1 MVKIGILACCNTAEI
16 TEALILTLKTA
27 DNTVALKNNYNTEN
41 DEFLSYIF
49 SDTDYLIIP
58 INHEKTP
65 QFTLDILILD
75 NPNNK
80 RIITYDLVNCVTDD
94 TILIYNTDNGY
105 LPKLEHPN
113 AIDYGFSPMSTV
125 GISSVEYS
133 DCNTCSFIVSVQK
146 PINCL
151 CGKIFPIGELLTI
164 SNSDIKIEN
173 RIPAVICSLI
183 CTNNY
188 KNPIKI

>member
-16 TEALILTLKTA
+16 TEALILILKT
-27 DNTVALKNNYNTEN
+27 DNNTIALKNNYSTEN
-41 DEFLSYIF
+41 DDFLSYIYSETHF
-49 SDTDYLIIP
+49 LIIP
-58 INHEKTP
+58 INQEKTP

-75 NPNNK
+75 NPNNQ
-80 RIITYDLVNCVTDD
+80 RIITYDLVNCVTEN

-113 AIDYGFSPMSTV
+113 AIDYGFSPTSTV
-125 GISSVEYS
+125 GISSVEYLS
-133 DCNTCSFIVSVQK
+133 SNTCSFIVSVQK
-146 PINCL
+146 PLNCL

-183 CTNNY
+183 CTHNY

>member
-1 MVKIGILACCNTAEI
+1 LVKIGILACENTAQI
-16 TEALILTLKTA
+16 TEALILILKTSN
-27 DNTVALKNNYNTEN
+27 NTITIKNNYNSE
-41 DEFLSYIF
+41 DDDLLSFIY

-58 INHEKTP
+58 INHKKAP
-65 QFTLDILILD
+65 KFTLDILILD

-80 RIITYDLVNCVTDD
+80 RIITYDLVNCVREN

-113 AIDYGFSPMSTV
+113 AIDYGFSASSTV
-125 GISSVEYS
+125 GISSIEYS
-133 DCNTCSFIVSVQK
+133 DYNTCSFIVSVQK
-146 PINCL
+146 PLNCL
-151 CGKIFPIGELLTI
+151 CGEIFPIGELLTI

-183 CTNNY
+183 CTRNY
-188 KNPIKI
+188 KNPIRI